1 MIKKL
6 LVGLAVLLLTT
17 FLLPEIANFIFKEIK
32 IMTVSFIEGM
42 Y

>member
-6 LVGLAVLLLTT
+6 LVGLAVLFLTT